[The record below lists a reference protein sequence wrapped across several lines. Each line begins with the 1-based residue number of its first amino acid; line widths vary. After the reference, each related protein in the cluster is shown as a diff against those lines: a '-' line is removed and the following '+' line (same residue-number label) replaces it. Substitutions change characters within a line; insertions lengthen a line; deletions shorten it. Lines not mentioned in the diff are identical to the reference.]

1 MDSKCANA
9 LEIPLK
15 KCEDMDGSFNQVI
28 IAYVALPWLFNEL
41 YAHQIADD
49 AVQMLWEVQ
58 ELAQIDGL
66 ENLSKSIHKDIIVS
80 FHILLHCI
88 HEVLQKGVWCHCGM
102 FDKC

>member
-1 MDSKCANA
+1 
-9 LEIPLK
+9 
-15 KCEDMDGSFNQVI
+15 MDGSFNQVI

-80 FHILLHCI
+80 FHIRLHCI